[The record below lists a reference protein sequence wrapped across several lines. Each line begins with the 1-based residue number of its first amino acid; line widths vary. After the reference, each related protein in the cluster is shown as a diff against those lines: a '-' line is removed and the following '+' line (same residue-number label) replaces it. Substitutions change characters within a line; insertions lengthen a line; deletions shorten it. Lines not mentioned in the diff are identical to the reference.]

1 MKRRV
6 SIQYDMETEIIGFY
20 DKDTGE
26 LDFEWDDAQTYE
38 AMKRATD
45 AQHLII
51 HELFRCKYARN
62 AKTRGIY
69 RRYQTFIKRAAGLT

>member
-26 LDFEWDDAQTYE
+26 LDFEWDDSMTYE
-38 AMKRATD
+38 AVNRASE
-45 AQHLII
+45 AQLLII
-51 HELFRCKYARN
+51 HELFR
-62 AKTRGIY
+62 
-69 RRYQTFIKRAAGLT
+69 

>member
-26 LDFEWDDAQTYE
+26 LDFEWDDSMTYE
-38 AMKRATD
+38 AVNRASE
-45 AQHLII
+45 AQLLII
-51 HELFRCKYARN
+51 HELFRSKYARN

-69 RRYQTFIKRAAGLT
+69 RRYLTFIKRAAGLS

>member
-6 SIQYDMETEIIGFY
+6 SVQYDMETEIVGFY

-26 LDFEWDDAQTYE
+26 LDFEWEDAVTYE
-38 AMKRATD
+38 AINRATEP
-45 AQHLII
+45 QLLII
-51 HELFRCKYARN
+51 HELFRTKYARN

-69 RRYQTFIKRAAGLT
+69 RRYLTFIKRAAGLS

>member
-6 SIQYDMETEIIGFY
+6 SVLYDMETEIVGFY

-26 LDFEWDDAQTYE
+26 LDFDWDDLKTYE
-38 AMKRATD
+38 AVNRASEP
-45 AQHLII
+45 QLLII
-51 HELFRCKYARN
+51 HELFRTKYARN

-69 RRYQTFIKRAAGLT
+69 RRYLTFIKRAAGMS

>member
-26 LDFEWDDAQTYE
+26 LDFE
-38 AMKRATD
+38 
-45 AQHLII
+45 
-51 HELFRCKYARN
+51 
-62 AKTRGIY
+62 
-69 RRYQTFIKRAAGLT
+69 

>member
-6 SIQYDMETEIIGFY
+6 SVQYDMETEIIGFY

-51 HELFRCKYARN
+51 HELFRCKYSRN

-69 RRYQTFIKRAAGLT
+69 RRYQTFIKRASGLS